1 MRRALILL
9 ALFPL
14 AACVSAPPPPPR
26 EFGKIPDNK
35 VWARKDGQMMS
46 TNPALLAQ
54 GKTDLA
60 TCQRDAGTDQPGVLD
75 LTTFKGCMDGKGYY
89 LIDRQT

>member
-1 MRRALILL
+1 MRRALVLL

-26 EFGKIPDNK
+26 EYGEIPANK

-46 TNPALLAQ
+46 SNPALLAQ

-60 TCQRDAGTDQPGVLD
+60 TCRKESETDQPNRLD
-75 LTTFKGCMDGKGYY
+75 LTNFKGCMDGKGYY
-89 LIDRQT
+89 LIDRQA